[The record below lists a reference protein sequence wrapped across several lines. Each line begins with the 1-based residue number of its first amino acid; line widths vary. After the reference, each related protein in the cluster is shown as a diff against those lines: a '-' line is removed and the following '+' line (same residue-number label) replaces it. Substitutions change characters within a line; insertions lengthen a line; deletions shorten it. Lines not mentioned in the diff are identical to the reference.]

1 MKRLGLAILLG
12 LALSQGGCLKTKR
25 ILMGGDR
32 QMFFQSGTA
41 VPGVKAEENTGGYY
55 LLKSEELDALLNP

>member
-1 MKRLGLAILLG
+1 M
-12 LALSQGGCLKTKR
+12 QGGCLKTKR

-41 VPGVKAEENTGGYY
+41 VPGVKAEENLGGYY
-55 LLKSEELDALLNP
+55 LLKAEELDALLNP

>member
-25 ILMGGDR
+25 ILIGGDR
-32 QMFFQSGTA
+32 RVFFRSGTA
-41 VPGVKAEENTGGYY
+41 VPGVKTEDNLGGYY
-55 LLKSEELDALLNP
+55 LLKAEELDALLNP